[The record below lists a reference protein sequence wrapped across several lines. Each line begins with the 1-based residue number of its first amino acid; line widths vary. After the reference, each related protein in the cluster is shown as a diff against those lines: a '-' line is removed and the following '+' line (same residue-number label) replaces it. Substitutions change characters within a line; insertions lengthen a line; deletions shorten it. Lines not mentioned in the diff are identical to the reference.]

1 MNNFR
6 IIVVIAGILIAGLA
20 ANTTLAQSPDANNF
34 ESERHAAHQEH
45 IKNKQAIHATK
56 SAKADNKELKQQSKA
71 TKQLAEHHMKMGKDE
86 AKVVKAQKYEL
97 KGVRR
102 SQKQVTKQH
111 KIDKRKEAKSK
122 TEKKQ
127 F

>member
-20 ANTTLAQSPDANNF
+20 ANTTLAQSPDADNV
-34 ESERHAAHQEH
+34 ESARHASHPEH

-56 SAKADNKELKQQSKA
+56 SAKAYNKELKRQSKGR
-71 TKQLAEHHMKMGKDE
+71 KQLAQHDMKMRKDE
-86 AKVVKAQKYEL
+86 AKVIKAQKYEL
-97 KGVRR
+97 KAVRR
-102 SQKQVTKQH
+102 SQKQETKEY
-111 KIDKRKEAKSK
+111 KIDKRKDARSK

>member
-20 ANTTLAQSPDANNF
+20 ANTTLAQSPDANNI

-45 IKNKQAIHATK
+45 IKNKQAMHATK
-56 SAKADNKELKQQSKA
+56 SAKVYNKEIKQQSKDG
-71 TKQLAEHHMKMGKDE
+71 KQLAQHDMKMGKDE
-86 AKVVKAQKYEL
+86 AKVIKQKYEL
-97 KGVRR
+97 KAVRR
-102 SQKQVTKQH
+102 SQKQETKEY
-111 KIDKRKEAKSK
+111 KIDKRKDAKSK